1 MKPPLFSYAAPE
13 TLDDCVALL
22 AQYSDDAKI
31 LAGGQS
37 LMPLLNLRMVRPAV
51 IVDIGRVQGL
61 DLWANEERSVR
72 IGALVRQSAL
82 ETDRSLASAVPL
94 LAEAIALIGHPATR
108 SRGTIV
114 GSMCHADPAAELPVC
129 AVLLN
134 AEFLLR
140 SSKGDRVVK
149 ADEFFQDA
157 LSTTARADEIVES
170 IRLPM
175 GSVGN
180 AGYAFDEIARRH
192 GDFALVSVAAAIE
205 NRDGGAKACVAL
217 GGVGTRPLTFHY
229 GEFAPGEPIEPS
241 RFEGFGHYVADRIE
255 PNTDLHATADYRRA
269 IAVVLVERT
278 LCTAWRRTQ
287 GQS

>member
-1 MKPPLFSYAAPE
+1 
-13 TLDDCVALL
+13 
-22 AQYSDDAKI
+22 
-31 LAGGQS
+31 
-37 LMPLLNLRMVRPAV
+37 MPLLNLRMVRPAV

-149 ADEFFQDA
+149 ADEF
-157 LSTTARADEIVES
+157 
-170 IRLPM
+170 
-175 GSVGN
+175 
-180 AGYAFDEIARRH
+180 
-192 GDFALVSVAAAIE
+192 
-205 NRDGGAKACVAL
+205 
-217 GGVGTRPLTFHY
+217 
-229 GEFAPGEPIEPS
+229 
-241 RFEGFGHYVADRIE
+241 
-255 PNTDLHATADYRRA
+255 
-269 IAVVLVERT
+269 
-278 LCTAWRRTQ
+278 
-287 GQS
+287 